1 MPPLVTCGREL
12 PGVSPLRLCS
22 PPRAPVEK
30 PAFAR
35 NNRRLKMPS
44 IRSTKIAVIGS
55 GLMGSALARAFAAAG
70 HDVAVWNRTHSKARA
85 VGGGTV
91 AFEDL
96 GEAVSGRELVVV
108 SLSNYAACAELF
120 SSQAVASALA
130 GKTMVQLT
138 SGSPADARSGLEWAR
153 AHGVGYLD
161 AAILAYPAF
170 VATDYATVFY
180 AGSRSVFDRHSET
193 LQAIAKNSVYV
204 DEKIGSAA
212 TLDCAILEAYYGGT
226 LAVLHAAA
234 MCKAEGLDPKAFFA
248 QKNSFLGLISVT
260 ADAAQGMIEN
270 NDFSG
275 NQCSLNTHVAAIE
288 HIVRLSSDARISARF
303 PQELLENYRRALSAG
318 LGDKELPAVFSTLSN
333 S

>member
-1 MPPLVTCGREL
+1 M
-12 PGVSPLRLCS
+12 CS

>member
-1 MPPLVTCGREL
+1 M
-12 PGVSPLRLCS
+12 
-22 PPRAPVEK
+22 
-30 PAFAR
+30 
-35 NNRRLKMPS
+35 KMPS